1 MSAQPEVFRGAS
13 LIAGART
20 ASRATRLTTSLATL
34 MLKLPGRPQMARIHP
49 ATAGPMTADPCQRTE
64 FMAMA
69 DIRSDFRTRLGMS
82 ALRAGVFR
90 PLRVALMTE

>member
-1 MSAQPEVFRGAS
+1 
-13 LIAGART
+13 
-20 ASRATRLTTSLATL
+20 
-34 MLKLPGRPQMARIHP
+34 
-49 ATAGPMTADPCQRTE
+49 MTADPCQRTE

-90 PLRVALMTE
+90 PLRVALTTE